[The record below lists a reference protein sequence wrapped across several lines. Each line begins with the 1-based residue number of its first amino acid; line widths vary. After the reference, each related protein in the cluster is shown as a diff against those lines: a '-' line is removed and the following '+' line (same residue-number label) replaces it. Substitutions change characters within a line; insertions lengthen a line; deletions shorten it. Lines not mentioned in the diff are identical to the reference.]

1 MLNVCMLD
9 EDKNASN
16 RNLTK
21 FTIINC
27 NTRSLCPKIESFI
40 DCFNEMDAAIGVV
53 SETWLS
59 PETAKDVQERLSE
72 ESGIGLITRER
83 RRPADNGVCYGVV
96 GLAWRQSACS
106 LKVF

>member
-1 MLNVCMLD
+1 MLD

-16 RNLTK
+16 RNLRK

-27 NTRSLCPKIESFI
+27 NARSLCPKIESFI

-59 PETAKDVQERLSE
+59 PETAKDVQDRLSE
-72 ESGIGLITRER
+72 ESGIGLITGEHNG
-83 RRPADNGVCYGVV
+83 RPITESTMAESVSGRINSNGPRHHV
-96 GLAWRQSACS
+96 AIQS
-106 LKVF
+106 F